1 MIRGKMVLDIKL
13 QNYTIILEPTLAEAR
28 AYWYKQLH
36 NQVEV
41 ICGLERVDTTR
52 SNLAG
57 EKSYK
62 NLLLKMGEKFNI
74 RQAYEALEK
83 VFGDAV
89 EYFDTWKS
97 YQALWDIDLESVF
110 NQLGDNIDNQIGRA
124 HV

>member
-1 MIRGKMVLDIKL
+1 MLWTEEFSDFQNKGGVMILNKMVLDIKL
-13 QNYTIILEPTLAEAR
+13 QNHTIILEPTLAEAR

-52 SNLAG
+52 STLSVN

-62 NLLLKMGEKFNI
+62 NLLMKMGEKFNI

-83 VFGDAV
+83 VFGEAI
-89 EYFDTWKS
+89 EYFDTWRS
-97 YQALWDIDLESVF
+97 Y
-110 NQLGDNIDNQIGRA
+110 
-124 HV
+124 